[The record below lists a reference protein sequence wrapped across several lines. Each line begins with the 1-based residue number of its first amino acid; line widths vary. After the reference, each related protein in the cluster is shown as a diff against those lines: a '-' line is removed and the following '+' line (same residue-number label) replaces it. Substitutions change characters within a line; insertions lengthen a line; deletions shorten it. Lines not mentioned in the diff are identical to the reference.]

1 MTSGKNHDDR
11 SEDPD
16 TGAKGAGNV
25 GFVIDGIDLRS
36 VGPNDIQIVF
46 DEDFG
51 DEGQHLTVGDDLT
64 GTDESQYKL
73 SDART
78 VNNSRLP
85 PLWPEDLIAPEPE
98 KQKAKSL
105 VPRATTESSTSKSQ
119 LVKEYHARASSRRF
133 RITANSSM
141 YFPQMSFGAGVKY
154 SGNITHSQIAMII
167 FMSARN
173 EALRVHAKEIGCEH
187 LLLGLIENH
196 GFAAGQLLLA
206 LHLNGTGRP
215 WALGDLLAKAKRSL
229 RKHSTDIRTTSGATS
244 DSGFARGEQPL
255 LANGAVDMCF
265 TPEAEQL
272 LLESMHIAAE
282 SGYPQ
287 VSTKHLLKALL
298 GADSPASEE
307 MLEDLAI
314 TKAEIRNALKV
325 CPETDDSREFVSY
338 FLCSIIH
345 AIVRFRLFPGPVR
358 KYKPYSTNKKKQV
371 KKKKQ

>member
-11 SEDPD
+11 SEDPG

-36 VGPNDIQIVF
+36 VGPNDIQIIF
-46 DEDFG
+46 DEDYG
-51 DEGQHLTVGDDLT
+51 EEDQHLTVGDRLT
-64 GTDESQYKL
+64 EPDESQYKL

-78 VNNSRLP
+78 VKNSRLP
-85 PLWPEDLIAPEPE
+85 PLWPEDLIPSEPE
-98 KQKAKSL
+98 RATPKPP
-105 VPRATTESSTSKSQ
+105 VPRAIAEGSTYQSQ
-119 LVKEYHARASSRRF
+119 LVKEYHARASNRLF

-141 YFPQMSFGAGVKY
+141 YFPQKSFGAGVKY

-167 FMSARN
+167 LLSARN

-187 LLLGLIENH
+187 LLVGLIENH

-206 LHLNGTGRP
+206 LHLNGIGRP
-215 WALGDLLAKAKRSL
+215 WALGDLLTKAKKSL
-229 RKHSTDIRTTSGATS
+229 RKHSTDIRTTSGAS
-244 DSGFARGEQPL
+244 NDSGFARGDQPL

-282 SGYPQ
+282 AGYPQ

-298 GADSPASEE
+298 GADSPTSEK

-314 TKAEIRNALKV
+314 TKAEIRNALKI

-345 AIVRFRLFPGPVR
+345 AIIRFRLFPGPVR